1 MKTVEDGVRMIK
13 RIILSATFL
22 LLNACAS
29 QYANVAMRPYEI
41 SNNKMS
47 MVVTKISIPY
57 IDLLNKS
64 NHYDGYLRLVDVESK
79 NKKKTYLIKGGS
91 YLDSATMITPGVYY
105 VDSIGWSDGLY
116 VYDIKI
122 PVKSFDVKPG
132 QCIYIGDISIV
143 RSGNHGKILVENNIS
158 NAILEI
164 QNSKLD
170 FLAKKLHFNSVMQDI
185 TIKKGYG
192 NAWGRY

>member
-1 MKTVEDGVRMIK
+1 MIK
-13 RIILSATFL
+13 RIILSMAFL

-29 QYANVAMRPYEI
+29 QYANVVMRSYEI

-47 MVVTKISIPY
+47 MVVTRISIPY

-64 NHYDGYLRLVDVESK
+64 NHYDGYLRLANVESK
-79 NKKKTYLIKGGS
+79 GKKKIYLIKGGS
-91 YLDSATMITPGVYY
+91 YLDSATMITPGAYY

-122 PVKSFDVKPG
+122 PAKSLDVKPG
-132 QCIYIGDISIV
+132 QCIYIGDISIAG
-143 RSGNHGKILVENNIS
+143 SGKHRKILVKNNIP

-164 QNSKLD
+164 ENSKLN
-170 FLAKKLHFNSVMQDI
+170 FLAKKLHFDSIMQDI
-185 TIKKGYG
+185 TTKKGHG
-192 NAWGRY
+192 NAWDSY